1 MSLPKRPFYG
11 EALPTMLA
19 YMQRHGSSVVLNYGE
34 DTGLWECSWIT
45 GGDRFTSVCETPT
58 RAAREV
64 IDKVEIEMYYGRR
77 EDEDSFGPDS
87 ATEQLER
94 GPR

>member
-1 MSLPKRPFYG
+1 MATNQRPFYG
-11 EALPTMLA
+11 QELPTMLA
-19 YMQRHGSSVVLNYGE
+19 YMQRHGSSVILNYGE

-64 IDKVEIEMYYGRR
+64 LDKVEIEAYYAAK
-77 EDEDSFGPDS
+77 D
-87 ATEQLER
+87 
-94 GPR
+94 